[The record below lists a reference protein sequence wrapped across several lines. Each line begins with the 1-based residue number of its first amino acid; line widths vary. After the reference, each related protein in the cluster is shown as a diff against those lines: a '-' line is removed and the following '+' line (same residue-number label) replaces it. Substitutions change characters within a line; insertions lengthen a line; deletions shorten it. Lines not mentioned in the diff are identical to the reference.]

1 MTTPVSAGYPD
12 FARMESEAQVLEL
25 NDTNVTNTGIK
36 FYPVRYV
43 GSAKALFCW
52 AQTFTVSAQ
61 IAIRFFADSAGLV
74 LLDSIGI
81 DISVGVTARQAV
93 PILGPYMDVYIQPN
107 GGGANNYTLQLWRT
121 PFLATSNNG
130 NANPATF
137 SSYQLNINAGATITL
152 TAGEVYMGNA
162 WWNGAMSGGAW
173 DMEIQSVGFDG
184 TITILDRIDSAA
196 ASGLLHQ
203 LFLPA
208 MTIQAVIHNTSAGAQ
223 LYRLTMTRD
232 RVGIAR

>member
-1 MTTPVSAGYPD
+1 
-12 FARMESEAQVLEL
+12 MESEAQVLEL
-25 NDTNVTNTGIK
+25 NETNVTNTGIK

-61 IAIRFFADSAGLV
+61 VAIRFFADSAGAV

-81 DISVGVTARQAV
+81 DFNVGTTVRQAV

-121 PFLATSNNG
+121 PFLATSNGG
-130 NANPATF
+130 NTNPATF
-137 SSYQLNINAGATITL
+137 ADYQLNINATTTITR

-162 WWNGAMSGGAW
+162 WWNGAMSGGNF
-173 DMEIQSVGFDG
+173 DIEIQAVDFNGN
-184 TITILDRIDSAA
+184 ITILDRVDNAVG
-196 ASGLLHQ
+196 SGLPRQ

-208 MTIQAVIHNTSAGAQ
+208 LTIQAVIHNGAAAAQ
-223 LYRLTMTRD
+223 LYRVLMTRD